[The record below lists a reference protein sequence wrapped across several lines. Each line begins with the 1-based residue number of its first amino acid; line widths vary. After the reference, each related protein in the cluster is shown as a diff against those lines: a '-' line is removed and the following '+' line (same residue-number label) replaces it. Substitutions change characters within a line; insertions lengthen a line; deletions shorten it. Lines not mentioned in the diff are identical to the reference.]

1 MIRLLR
7 YKDLRARGFV
17 KNRVQLGRLINHYGF
32 PPGRM
37 ISPNARAW
45 NEEEIE
51 DWFASRPIESRPPV
65 GAAKNRQERARKA
78 AATVTA

>member
-17 KNRVQLGRLINHYGF
+17 KNRVQLKRLIDKYGF
-32 PPGRM
+32 PSGRM

-45 NEEEIE
+45 NEDELE
-51 DWFASRPIESRPPV
+51 DWYASRPIESRAPV

-78 AATVTA
+78 TATATA

>member
-1 MIRLLR
+1 MIRLMR

-17 KNRVQLGRLINHYGF
+17 KNRVQLKRLIDNYGF
-32 PPGRM
+32 PQGRM

-45 NEEEIE
+45 NEDEIE
-51 DWFASRPIESRPPV
+51 DWYASRPTESRPPV

-78 AATVTA
+78 AVPTTA

>member
-17 KNRVQLGRLINHYGF
+17 KNRVQLKRLIDNYGF
-32 PPGRM
+32 PQGRM

-45 NEEEIE
+45 EEGEIG
-51 DWFASRPIESRPPV
+51 DWYASRPTESRTPQ

-78 AATVTA
+78 TATATA